1 METSEVCGAASRRGM
16 RLRPPK
22 FFFLGVLL
30 LSLSSLSAC
39 AGLPDAGS
47 SNTQKSV
54 NADLSPYQE
63 TVAQSDNAPSKS
75 VNGEEDL
82 PLDILDNPLKAE
94 PSASYAQ
101 FNHDLTEYWL
111 KYSGCMEDRGWPEQE
126 VEDPFTPFVMIRL
139 DGWFGRV
146 EAFTADTRACFEQFG
161 PEPQGPEPSVKS
173 ADELYD
179 SYVAFHQCFTTKG
192 YSLSDPPSRT
202 VFRDDVLSAQVPWI
216 PYAEAMK
223 VFEAPTNRMRAL
235 YEMCPW

>member
-47 SNTQKSV
+47 SNTQKHT
-54 NADLSPYQE
+54 NAGLSPYQE

-94 PSASYAQ
+94 PSASHAQ
-101 FNHDLTEYWL
+101 FDHDLTEYWL

-126 VEDPFTPFVMIRL
+126 VEDPHTSLVAIRL

-146 EAFTADTRACFEQFG
+146 EAFTADTRACFEQLG
-161 PEPQGPEPSVKS
+161 PAPQGPEPSVNS

-179 SYVAFHQCFTTKG
+179 SYVAFHQCFTAKG

-202 VFRDDVLSAQVPWI
+202 VFRDDVLAERIPWI
-216 PYAEAMK
+216 PYAEAM
-223 VFEAPTNRMRAL
+223 EIPDIRINGMRAL
-235 YEMCPW
+235 YDMCPW

>member
-1 METSEVCGAASRRGM
+1 MTHHVSRTIPRCLGMLQWQQVIFHGVVLTSLCLISSCAVTPSVE
-16 RLRPPK
+16 
-22 FFFLGVLL
+22 
-30 LSLSSLSAC
+30 LSDDDGLSQYQAVTPQSNVP
-39 AGLPDAGS
+39 LP
-47 SNTQKSV
+47 
-54 NADLSPYQE
+54 E
-63 TVAQSDNAPSKS
+63 S

-146 EAFTADTRACFEQFG
+146 EAFSADTRACFEQLG

-179 SYVAFHQCFTTKG
+179 SYVAFHQCFTAKG